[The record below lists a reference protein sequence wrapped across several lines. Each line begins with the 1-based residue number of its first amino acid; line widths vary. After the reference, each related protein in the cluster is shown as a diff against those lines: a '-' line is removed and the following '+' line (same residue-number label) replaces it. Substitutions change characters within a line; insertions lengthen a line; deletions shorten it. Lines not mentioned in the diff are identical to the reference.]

1 MSNGVGSNTSSES
14 DISFSIHNTRTVA
27 AIIMIGI
34 ILLASLS
41 AIGVEKFWNRSY
53 RTIINSKKKRRPNTW
68 FRLKRWALL
77 VFLVILNIGTMII
90 IYCFGSER
98 ATMTIIVI
106 AKAKDILCTIILPFY
121 YIYKRC
127 TKYNSRRPLLNG
139 HGKTIVSIIPV
150 YKETLEEIAYTMDS
164 IIDNSIKMYQML
176 VVVICDGCVPL
187 VDSLMDDKKVV
198 EANLIYRSWKN
209 VDVECEVVYGYRRE
223 APLVIVKKNVNMEK
237 KDSLILAYDVFN
249 APRIDAAPSCFTF
262 RTSLTQ
268 QINLLFQIEQYDYMF
283 FTDADSFIQPDSL
296 TSLIDELEYR
306 KVTAACGLVMVDF
319 QKHCGGFWNIYQN
332 FQYLY
337 GQYIRR
343 NTENIIKQV
352 TCLPG
357 CITMVKTSSRVI
369 DVITD
374 YGRMPF
380 ETNLTRTT
388 VQRLGTDRRLTH
400 LFLLHQL
407 KTCMVDSAVCY
418 TKPPQSWYRLLTQR
432 RRWGSNAFFN
442 SSLNFWSMKI
452 HPLIRISSLFD
463 LIKMSLVFS
472 RLFNIGLF
480 ISQLTVYFNIN
491 TFLPQ
496 LVFVAY
502 PPFYFLLFSIGKRKM
517 RLILHKILLG
527 YVINTLFSRIL
538 STGIMATV
546 FYNIGNF
553 SWGTTENTSK
563 IKIRSLNIYII
574 PSSQITYIKLVST
587 TPDSRKKSW
596 LFNKRVSPL

>member
-1 MSNGVGSNTSSES
+1 MSNGISSGTPS
-14 DISFSIHNTRTVA
+14 DSEISFNIHDSRAMAT
-27 AIIMIGI
+27 IIMIGI
-34 ILLASLS
+34 LLLASLS
-41 AIGVEKFWNRSY
+41 AIGVEKFWNRPL
-53 RTIINSKKKRRPNTW
+53 RTIFSRKKKRRSTIW
-68 FRLKRWALL
+68 YRLKRWTLL
-77 VFLVILNIGTMII
+77 AFLLALNIGAMII
-90 IYCFGSER
+90 VYCFGSER
-98 ATMTIIVI
+98 ATMTIIVV
-106 AKAKDILCTIILPFY
+106 AKAKDIFCTIILPLY

-127 TKYNSRRPLLNG
+127 ANYNGRRQLLDG
-139 HGKTIVSIIPV
+139 QGKTIVSIIPV
-150 YKETLEEIAYTMDS
+150 YKESLEEITYTMDS
-164 IIDNSIKMYQML
+164 IICNSTRMYQML
-176 VVVICDGCVPL
+176 VVIICDGCVPL
-187 VDSLMDDKKVV
+187 VDSLMDDKKMV
-198 EANLIYRSWKN
+198 EASLTYRSWKDVN
-209 VDVECEVVYGYRRE
+209 VECEVVYGYRGKT
-223 APLVIVKKNVNMEK
+223 PLVIVKKNTNMEK

-249 APRIDAAPSCFTF
+249 SPRIDAAPSCITF
-262 RTSLTQ
+262 RTSLIE

-283 FTDADSFIQPDSL
+283 FTDADSFIKPDSL
-296 TSLIDELEYR
+296 TNLIDELEYR
-306 KVTAACGLVMVDF
+306 GAAAACGLVMVDF

-357 CITMVKTSSRVI
+357 CITMVKTSSRII

-380 ETNLTRTT
+380 ETNLIRTT

-407 KTCMVDSAVCY
+407 RTCMVDSAVCY

-463 LIKMSLVFS
+463 LIKMSLAFF

-480 ISQLTVYFNIN
+480 ISQLTVYFDIK

-496 LVFVAY
+496 LIFLAY
-502 PPFYFLLFSIGKRKM
+502 PLFYFLLFSICKRTM

-527 YVINTLFSRIL
+527 YMINTIFSRIL

-553 SWGTTENTSK
+553 SWGPTENTSK
-563 IKIRSLNIYII
+563 MKRRSLNIYII
-574 PSSQITYIKLVST
+574 PFSQPSYRKLST
-587 TPDSRKKSW
+587 ATPDSKKKHWS
-596 LFNKRVSPL
+596 FNRRVLPL